1 MGTDMRLTVRTN
13 LAMRALMFCAIN
25 ADRTV
30 RKAEIAEACNSSE
43 NHLGVVINM
52 LGQTGFIETTRGRNG
67 GVRLKVAP
75 ESLSVG
81 QVFRVFEANVPF
93 AECFAG
99 SENHCPLTASCRLRG
114 HLSVALE
121 AFYRALDGVTL
132 ADLVDNN
139 SGLRTLLELET
150 A

>member
-1 MGTDMRLTVRTN
+1 MRLTVRTN
-13 LAMRALMFCAIN
+13 LAMRALMFCAVN
-25 ADRTV
+25 SDRVV
-30 RKAEIAEACNSSE
+30 RKADIAESCNSSE

-52 LGQTGFIETTRGRNG
+52 LGQTGFIETARGRNG
-67 GVRLKVAP
+67 GIRLKVAP
-75 ESLSVG
+75 EALSVG

-99 SENHCPLTASCRLRG
+99 TDNHCPLTATCRLRG

-121 AFYRALDGVTL
+121 AFYATLDKVTL
-132 ADLVDNN
+132 ADLVKDN
-139 SGLRTLLELET
+139 SGLHSLLELEN

>member
-1 MGTDMRLTVRTN
+1 MRLTVRTN

-30 RKAEIAEACNSSE
+30 RKVEIAEACNSSE

-67 GVRLKVAP
+67 GIRLKMNP

-99 SENHCPLTASCRLRG
+99 SDNHCPLTSSCRLRS
-114 HLSVALE
+114 HLSLALE
-121 AFYRALDGVTL
+121 AFYSTLDDVTL
-132 ADLVDNN
+132 ADLVVDN
-139 SGLRTLLELET
+139 SGLRTLLELEQT
-150 A
+150 

>member
-1 MGTDMRLTVRTN
+1 MRLTVRTN

-25 ADRTV
+25 TDRIV

-52 LGQTGFIETTRGRNG
+52 LGQTGFIETARGRNG
-67 GVRLKVAP
+67 GIRLKMDPSA
-75 ESLSVG
+75 LSVG

-99 SENHCPLTASCRLRG
+99 SDNHCPLTSSCRLRG
-114 HLSVALE
+114 KLSIALE
-121 AFYRALDGVTL
+121 AFYATLDDVTL
-132 ADLVDNN
+132 ADLVEDN
-139 SGLRTLLELET
+139 SGLRTILELEP

>member
-1 MGTDMRLTVRTN
+1 MRLTVRTN

-25 ADRTV
+25 TDRTV

-52 LGQTGFIETTRGRNG
+52 LGQTGFIETARGRNG
-67 GVRLKVAP
+67 GIRLKVAP
-75 ESLSVG
+75 NALSVG

-99 SENHCPLTASCRLRG
+99 SDNHCPLTASCRLRG
-114 HLSVALE
+114 ELSVALE
-121 AFYRALDGVTL
+121 AFYGALDKVTL
-132 ADLVDNN
+132 ADLVDDN
-139 SGLRTLLELET
+139 SGLRTLLELER

>member
-1 MGTDMRLTVRTN
+1 MRLTVRTN
-13 LAMRALMFCAIN
+13 LAMRALMFCAVN

-30 RKAEIAEACNSSE
+30 RKSEIAEACNSSE

-52 LGQTGFIETTRGRNG
+52 LGQTGFIETARGRNG

-75 ESLSVG
+75 EALSVG

-99 SENHCPLTASCRLRG
+99 SDNHCPLTASCRLRG
-114 HLSVALE
+114 QLSIALE
-121 AFYRALDGVTL
+121 AFYHALDGVTL

-139 SGLRTLLELET
+139 SGLRSLLELER

>member
-1 MGTDMRLTVRTN
+1 MRLTVRTN

-25 ADRTV
+25 SDRIV

-52 LGQTGFIETTRGRNG
+52 LGQTGFIETARGRNG
-67 GVRLKVAP
+67 GIRLKVAP
-75 ESLSVG
+75 EALSVG

-99 SENHCPLTASCRLRG
+99 SDNHCPLTASCRLRG
-114 HLSVALE
+114 QLSVALE
-121 AFYRALDGVTL
+121 AFYAALDKVTL
-132 ADLVDNN
+132 ADLIQDN
-139 SGLRTLLELET
+139 SGLRTLLEIKPT
-150 A
+150 

>member
-1 MGTDMRLTVRTN
+1 MRLTVRTN
-13 LAMRALMFCAIN
+13 LAMRALMFCAVN
-25 ADRTV
+25 ENRTV

-67 GVRLKVAP
+67 GVRLKVDP
-75 ESLSVG
+75 QVLSVG
-81 QVFRVFEANVPF
+81 QVFRVFESNVPF

-114 HLSVALE
+114 KLSIALE
-121 AFYRALDGVTL
+121 AFYIALDDVTL
-132 ADLVDNN
+132 ADLVEDNT
-139 SGLRTLLELET
+139 GLHSLLQLET